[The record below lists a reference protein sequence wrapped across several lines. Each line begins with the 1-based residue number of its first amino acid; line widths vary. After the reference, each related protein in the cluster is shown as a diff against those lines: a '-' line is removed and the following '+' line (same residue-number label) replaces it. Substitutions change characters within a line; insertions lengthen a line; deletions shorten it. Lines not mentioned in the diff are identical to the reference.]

1 MTSVHQL
8 RSFGIA
14 AVAYHCQWV
23 ADDDDDEQE
32 DDDYGDEYDDDDE
45 NDDNY
50 YDDDQLQSFGV
61 AGVFI
66 VIVSTT
72 KLWMNEQEQ
81 NDKNPFENF

>member
-23 ADDDDDEQE
+23 ADDDDDDEQE
-32 DDDYGDEYDDDDE
+32 DDDYGDEYDEYEVDE

-61 AGVFI
+61 AGV
-66 VIVSTT
+66 
-72 KLWMNEQEQ
+72 LYHCHCQHNMNEWTRA
-81 NDKNPFENF
+81 KW

>member
-14 AVAYHCQWV
+14 AIAYHCQWV
-23 ADDDDDEQE
+23 ADDDDDDDDEQE
-32 DDDYGDEYDDDDE
+32 DDDYGDEYDEYEVDE

-61 AGVFI
+61 AYEW
-66 VIVSTT
+66 TRA
-72 KLWMNEQEQ
+72 KW
-81 NDKNPFENF
+81 

>member
-32 DDDYGDEYDDDDE
+32 DFDYGDEYDE

-61 AGVFI
+61 AGV
-66 VIVSTT
+66 
-72 KLWMNEQEQ
+72 LYHCHCQHNMNEWTRA
-81 NDKNPFENF
+81 KW